1 MRLKEY
7 IEKLQEIY
15 LEHGDLELVYAV
27 DDEGNYYNK
36 VCYVP
41 GIMNMYG
48 EDRISEEDL
57 EEYSSEEI
65 KQYVCIN

>member
-1 MRLKEY
+1 MKLKEY
-7 IEKLQEIY
+7 IEKLQELY

-41 GIMNMYG
+41 GIMNMCG

>member
-7 IEKLQEIY
+7 IEKLQELY

-27 DDEGNYYNK
+27 DDEGNYYDK
-36 VCYVP
+36 VSYDP
-41 GIMNMYG
+41 GIINMCG
-48 EDRISEEDL
+48 EDRISEEDI
-57 EEYSSEEI
+57 EEYSPEEI

>member
-1 MRLKEY
+1 MQLKEY
-7 IEKLQEIY
+7 IEKLQELY

-27 DDEGNYYNK
+27 DDEGNYYYK
-36 VCYVP
+36 VSYDP
-41 GIMNMYG
+41 GIINMCG
-48 EDRISEEDL
+48 EDRISEEDI

>member
-1 MRLKEY
+1 MKLKEY
-7 IEKLQEIY
+7 IEKLQKLY

-36 VCYVP
+36 VCYDP
-41 GIMNMYG
+41 DIMNMCG
-48 EDRISEEDL
+48 EDRISEEDI
-57 EEYSSEEI
+57 EEYSSEEV

>member
-7 IEKLQEIY
+7 IEKLQELY

-27 DDEGNYYNK
+27 DDEGNYYDK
-36 VCYVP
+36 VSYDP
-41 GIMNMYG
+41 DIINMCG
-48 EDRISEEDL
+48 EDRISEEDI
-57 EEYSSEEI
+57 EEYSPEEI

>member
-1 MRLKEY
+1 MKLKEY
-7 IEKLQEIY
+7 IEKLQELY

-27 DDEGNYYNK
+27 DDEGNYFNK
-36 VCYVP
+36 VIYNP
-41 GIMNMYG
+41 GIMNMSG

-57 EEYSSEEI
+57 EECSSEEI

>member
-1 MRLKEY
+1 MKLKEY
-7 IEKLQEIY
+7 IERLQELY

-41 GIMNMYG
+41 DIMNMRG
-48 EDRISEEDL
+48 EDRISEEDID
-57 EEYSSEEI
+57 EYSPEEI

>member
-1 MRLKEY
+1 MKLKEY
-7 IEKLQEIY
+7 IEKLQELY

-27 DDEGNYYNK
+27 DDEGNYYDK
-36 VCYVP
+36 VSYDP
-41 GIMNMYG
+41 GIINMCG
-48 EDRISEEDL
+48 EDRISEEDI

>member
-1 MRLKEY
+1 MKLKEY
-7 IEKLQEIY
+7 IEKLQELY
-15 LEHGDLELVYAV
+15 LEYGDLELVYAV

-36 VCYVP
+36 VSYVL
-41 GIMNMYG
+41 GIMNMCG
-48 EDRISEEDL
+48 EDRISEEDI

>member
-1 MRLKEY
+1 MKLKEY
-7 IEKLQEIY
+7 IEKLQELY

-36 VCYVP
+36 VSYDP
-41 GIMNMYG
+41 SIMSMCAG
-48 EDRISEEDL
+48 DRISEEDI

>member
-1 MRLKEY
+1 MKLKEY
-7 IEKLQEIY
+7 IEKLQELY

-27 DDEGNYYNK
+27 DDEGNYYDK
-36 VCYVP
+36 VSYDP
-41 GIMNMYG
+41 GIINMCG

-57 EEYSSEEI
+57 EEYSSEGI

>member
-1 MRLKEY
+1 MKLKEY
-7 IEKLQEIY
+7 IEKLQELY

-36 VCYVP
+36 VSYDP
-41 GIMNMYG
+41 GIINMCG
-48 EDRISEEDL
+48 EDRISEEDI

>member
-7 IEKLQEIY
+7 IEKLQELY

-27 DDEGNYYNK
+27 DDEGNYYDK
-36 VCYVP
+36 VSYDP
-41 GIMNMYG
+41 GIINMCG
-48 EDRISEEDL
+48 EDRISEEDI

>member
-1 MRLKEY
+1 MKLKEY
-7 IEKLQEIY
+7 IEKLQELY
-15 LEHGDLELVYAV
+15 LEHGDLELVYAS

-36 VCYVP
+36 VYYDP
-41 GIMNMYG
+41 GILNMCG

-65 KQYVCIN
+65 QQYICLN

>member
-1 MRLKEY
+1 MKLKEY
-7 IEKLQEIY
+7 IEKLQELY

-27 DDEGNYYNK
+27 DDEGNYYDK
-36 VCYVP
+36 VGYDP
-41 GIMNMYG
+41 SIMNMCG
-48 EDRISEEDL
+48 EDRISEEDI

>member
-7 IEKLQEIY
+7 IEKLQELY
-15 LEHGDLELVYAV
+15 LENGNLELVYAV
-27 DDEGNYYNK
+27 DDEGNYYDK
-36 VCYVP
+36 VSYDP
-41 GIMNMYG
+41 GIINMCG
-48 EDRISEEDL
+48 EDRISEEDI

>member
-1 MRLKEY
+1 MQLKEY
-7 IEKLQEIY
+7 IEKLQELY

-27 DDEGNYYNK
+27 DDEGNYYDK
-36 VCYVP
+36 VSYDP
-41 GIMNMYG
+41 GIINMCG
-48 EDRISEEDL
+48 EDRISEEDI